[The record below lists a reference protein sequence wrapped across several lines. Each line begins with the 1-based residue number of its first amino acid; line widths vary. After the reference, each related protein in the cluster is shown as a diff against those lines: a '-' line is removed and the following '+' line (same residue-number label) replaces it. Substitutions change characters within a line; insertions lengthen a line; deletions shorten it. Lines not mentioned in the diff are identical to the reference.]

1 MNILLALLVFSVLV
15 FFHEF
20 GHFLLA
26 KRNGVGVRE
35 FNIGFGPKIVRFTH
49 KETEYSIGIILFGGA
64 CIMEGEEE
72 DSESDTS
79 FTSKSPAA
87 RLSIL
92 AAGPIFNFLLA
103 FIFALIIIGSVGIDY
118 PVLAGVSE
126 GSPAE
131 AAGLQE
137 NDLITGIDGSRVFCF
152 RDISLFMLN
161 YRGDKEITLRYE
173 RDGET
178 KEATF
183 WPVYDT
189 ERESF
194 MMGISVYSYR
204 TPTSGVL
211 ETIRLSAHEVR
222 YWMSYTLASLR
233 MLFQGEVSP
242 KELSGPVGIVNMV
255 NDVVEETKED
265 GAFYVFLNLV
275 NLAML
280 LSVNLGVVNLLPFPA
295 LDGGRIVFVLI
306 EMIIG
311 RPVPRDKEG
320 IVHLIGMILLLIL
333 MVYVF
338 YNDIMRL
345 IG

>member
-64 CIMEGEEE
+64 CVMEGEEE

-255 NDVVEETKED
+255 NGGGDEGRRRVLCIPESCQPGDAVVGEPGRRQPASVPGFRRRADRICSHRDDHRAAGTARQGRNCSSDRHDPIADFD
-265 GAFYVFLNLV
+265 G
-275 NLAML
+275 
-280 LSVNLGVVNLLPFPA
+280 
-295 LDGGRIVFVLI
+295 ICVL
-306 EMIIG
+306 
-311 RPVPRDKEG
+311 
-320 IVHLIGMILLLIL
+320 
-333 MVYVF
+333 
-338 YNDIMRL
+338 
-345 IG
+345 